1 MRTYAAY
8 IKDSDLLYHSSSGGM
23 FLAASMAI
31 LSQGGYIVAS
41 EYEVDTQSVQY
52 QVYSKFEDVKK
63 ASGSKYIQS
72 DSSNMIQSVLNIVKH
87 DM

>member
-41 EYEVDTQSVQY
+41 NMRWIRKV
-52 QVYSKFEDVKK
+52 FNI
-63 ASGSKYIQS
+63 KYIQ
-72 DSSNMIQSVLNIVKH
+72 NLKM
-87 DM
+87 